1 MATRRKFIQ
10 HSAAFAL
17 GSMLIPQI
25 GKSGLFSERK
35 SGRPVGLQLYTMGG
49 LMTSDTKGT
58 LQKLAA
64 IVYKEME
71 CAGSQFFNF
80 YCYKYN

>member
-10 HSAAFAL
+10 HSGAFAL
-17 GSMLIPQI
+17 GALLIPQI
-25 GKSGLFSERK
+25 GKSGLFSEGK
-35 SGRPVGLQLYTMGG
+35 PGRPIGLQLYTMGG

-64 IVYKEME
+64 IGYKEKR
-71 CAGSQFFNF
+71 GFSKRKFLWL
-80 YCYKYN
+80 